1 MYGLLGEKLGHS
13 YSKMI
18 HEMLGY
24 DYRLIEKRA
33 DELPAFL
40 SAKKFDGLNVT
51 IPYKKTVMDYCDE
64 VSDLAGR
71 IGAVN
76 TLYFAQRDNSGQ
88 SLHGRSS
95 KDADKMLFGTNTDYE
110 GLRYAL
116 DRAGISLK
124 DKKVLILG
132 GSGGAGSMVQVLAK
146 DLGAMDIVIA
156 SRSDGGETVDYRH
169 LPEDAEIVI
178 NATPVGTYP
187 DIEKSPIDLSGFKR
201 CTGVCD
207 LIYNPLRTTLLMQA
221 KNLGIRYTNGLP
233 MLVRQAA
240 AAAEYFHGNLADA
253 GCPGISDHSSVH
265 EKDAGEYLPRTEE
278 IIARL
283 EKQTEN
289 IVLIGMPG
297 CGKSSIGKI
306 LAKKTGR
313 PLRDTDEEVKKMFG
327 RTPAQIIRSEGEASF
342 REKETKAVASLAKEH
357 SIVIATGG
365 GAVKDPRNADLLKQ
379 NGRIF
384 FIDRDPEKLSTYNR
398 PLSQNGGVYR
408 IYDERYP
415 NYSSCC
421 DHQIKNNGEDFSV
434 CAGKIL
440 SYYK

>member
-13 YSKMI
+13 YSKII

-40 SAKKFDGLNVT
+40 SAKNFDGLNVT

-76 TLYFAQRDNSGQ
+76 TLYFAQGKNTGQ
-88 SLHGRSS
+88 SLHCRSS

-156 SRSDGGETVDYRH
+156 SRSGGGETVDYRH
-169 LPEDAEIVI
+169 LPEDADIVI

-240 AAAEYFHGNLADA
+240 VAAEYFHGSNEESLTQ
-253 GCPGISDHSSVH
+253 G
-265 EKDAGEYLPRTEE
+265 KYLSQTER
-278 IIARL
+278 ILARL

-313 PLRDTDEEVKKMFG
+313 PLRDTDEEVKKVFG
-327 RTPAQIIRSEGEASF
+327 RTPAQIIRSEGEVSF

-415 NYSSCC
+415 VYSSCC